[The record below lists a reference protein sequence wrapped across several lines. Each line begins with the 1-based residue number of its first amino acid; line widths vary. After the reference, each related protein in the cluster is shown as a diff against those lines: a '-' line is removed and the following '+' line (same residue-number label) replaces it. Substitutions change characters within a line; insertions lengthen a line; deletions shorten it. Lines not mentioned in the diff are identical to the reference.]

1 MIYNDILETIGSTP
15 VVKLNSIGKDL
26 ECNLYAKIEMVNPG
40 GSVKDRTA
48 FRMIDHAEKEGRI
61 KPGDTLIEATSGNTG
76 IGLALAAAVLAFST
90 IPFES
95 IKEAKAGHRLKEV
108 KQRLGNIRQYYDLNF
123 EALFENKNN
132 LANPYLPLFKLKK
145 KKLYFNR

>member
-76 IGLALAAAVLAFST
+76 IGLALYGAIKGYKVIITLPEKMSKEKIIDMNSDVPGISDIILSPDIYIPLIAFFVLILST
-90 IPFES
+90 IFLRK
-95 IKEAKAGHRLKEV
+95 IF
-108 KQRLGNIRQYYDLNF
+108 Y
-123 EALFENKNN
+123 KN
-132 LANPYLPLFKLKK
+132 
-145 KKLYFNR
+145 